1 MDLAQVGK
9 LVVGAITRY
18 FSSVAQKGT
27 LHTVGKWMEKNSVWG
42 KAESKGCFP
51 KLVCNK
57 PGLYA
62 KGCEST
68 ILRLLKDIVIGN
80 VQFGC
85 GVTDVS

>member
-1 MDLAQVGK
+1 MDK
-9 LVVGAITRY
+9 LVVEAITRY
-18 FSSVAQKGT
+18 FSSGSEGYPS
-27 LHTVGKWMEKNSVWG
+27 HCGEMDGKKNSVGG

-57 PGLYA
+57 PGLCA

-68 ILRLLKDIVIGN
+68 ILRLLKEIVIGN